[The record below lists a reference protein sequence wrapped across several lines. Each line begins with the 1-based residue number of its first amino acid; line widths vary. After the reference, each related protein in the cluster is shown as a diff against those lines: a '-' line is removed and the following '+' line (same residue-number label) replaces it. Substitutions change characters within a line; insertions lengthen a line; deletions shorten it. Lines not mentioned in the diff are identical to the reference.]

1 MNTQV
6 AVIGAGPAGML
17 LSEMLARAG
26 IESVVIERQSRD
38 HVLGRIRAGV
48 LEQSTVEVLSRLGL
62 AERLH
67 AEGHVHDGMKIVWS
81 GRSSFFIDCATQV
94 GKRFTAYGQTRI
106 QEDLFLAADRRRARI
121 EFEAEDVRLSEL
133 DSAEPLIEYRVA
145 GQQRQ
150 LRCDF
155 IAGCDGFHG
164 ASRRSVPAGV
174 FREYEKIYPF
184 GWLGVLAPT
193 PPLPEIVYANHPRGF
208 ALASMRN
215 PQLARFY
222 IQVPLSDSVDDWP
235 DARFWPELI
244 ARFPPDLAAGIR
256 PAPPVEKSIAP
267 LRSFVTE
274 PMQFG
279 RLFLA
284 GDAAHI
290 VPPTGAKGLNLAVSD
305 VTYLGRALV
314 DFYRTGRLD
323 QLDDYSTVALRRVW
337 HSVRTSWYL
346 TNLLHRFPE
355 ATDFDQRAQEYELE
369 FLKATPSAQRAL
381 AEQYAGL
388 PIEGSLAFLDQPG

>member
-1 MNTQV
+1 MKTQV

-26 IESVVIERQSRD
+26 VESVVIERQSRD

-81 GRSSFFIDCATQV
+81 ERSSFFIDCATQV

-133 DSAEPLIEYRVA
+133 DSVEPLIEYRVA

-150 LRCDF
+150 LRCEF

-164 ASRRSVPAGV
+164 VSRRSVPAGV
-174 FREYEKIYPF
+174 LREYEKIYPF

-244 ARFPPDLAAGIR
+244 ARLPPDLAAGIQ